1 MSVEAPF
8 RTLVTVSGMT
18 CQHCVMSVA
27 EEIGEIDAVSAVD
40 VQLESGEVTVL
51 ADREV
56 GRSEIAA
63 AVTEAG
69 YNLAD

>member
-8 RTLVTVSGMT
+8 QINITVAGMT
-18 CQHCVMSVA
+18 CQHCAMSVS
-27 EEIGEIDAVSAVD
+27 EEIGEIDGVSAVD
-40 VQLESGEVTVL
+40 VSLETGAVTVI

-69 YNLAD
+69 YILTD